1 MSVFKSKNLLL
12 TLLIFL
18 GVTFVYGQSVNATT
32 ILQPQES
39 ESVTKS
45 IAGTTVTGSNVT
57 TEQPTEVQPDAN
69 TFYHDKSIWVIGDS
83 LAVGWDGQRNVAKN
97 YPTLVGEKLKPRVLQ
112 ASYASSG
119 SQISGNQNGTPT
131 YDMSNNV
138 QRVINDQQ
146 FSDANILI
154 IELGVNDLN
163 YSSNNL
169 GYVQQRLQSNIKK
182 LRKANPKI
190 KIFGILP
197 FASYQQNKASQY
209 SMNDLQ
215 DALTKVYSS
224 FGIPVLN
231 WENTHVAH
239 ESADLGDHLVHPTQA
254 TYEKMA
260 NTISD
265 WLLEDSNLNV
275 TEHDSTVNFVSNGWQ
290 VDEQGERQ
298 YAENNTLVTG
308 FKNINGKTYYFDPK
322 TKGLLKNQFIT
333 SDGQRYYVDTDGSVI
348 KGPATNGTDIQIING
363 KAYEINHLGK
373 ITLSTKTGYL
383 STNQGWIWLEHGELF
398 TGFRY
403 YMGTYYW
410 FENGIRINNAWRSA
424 WNYQYYVDS
433 QGRAVQG
440 KAYLINNVFYNFGD
454 NGTFYLR
461 GKSTGYLGTSVGWRW
476 IENGQLYTGFRKYM
490 GAFYYFEN
498 GVRQENKWVSEWG
511 HQYFVGKDGRSVE
524 GTNVNIN
531 GKKYNFG
538 NNHTFYLR

>member
-1 MSVFKSKNLLL
+1 MGAFKLRLFF
-12 TLLIFL
+12 LIILSFF
-18 GVTFVYGQSVNATT
+18 GTMFVYSHSVNATT
-32 ILQPQES
+32 ILQPKES

-45 IAGTTVTGSNVT
+45 IAGTTVTDNNVT
-57 TEQPTEVQPDAN
+57 TKKPVDVQPDTN

-97 YPTLVGEKLKPRVLQ
+97 YPILVGEKLEPSVLQ

-169 GYVQQRLQSNIKK
+169 GYVQQRLQSNIKR

-197 FASYQQNKASQY
+197 FASYKENKVSRY

-215 DALTKVYSS
+215 MALTKVYKS

-231 WENTHVAH
+231 WENTHISHGPA
-239 ESADLGDHLVHPTQA
+239 ALGDHLVHPTQA

-260 NTISD
+260 NTISN

-275 TEHDSTVNFVSNGWQ
+275 VEHDSTATFVSNGWQ
-290 VDEQGERQ
+290 VDEQGNRQ
-298 YAENNTLVTG
+298 YAENNTLVSG
-308 FKNINGKTYYFDPK
+308 FKNINGKTYYFDPT
-322 TKGLLKNQFIT
+322 TKGLLKNQFII
-333 SDGQRYYVDTDGSVI
+333 SNRQKYYVDSDGSVI
-348 KGPATNGTDIQIING
+348 KSPATNGKDIQIING
-363 KAYEINHLGK
+363 KAYKTNHLGK

-383 STNQGWIWLEHGELF
+383 STSQGWL
-398 TGFRY
+398 
-403 YMGTYYW
+403 
-410 FENGIRINNAWRSA
+410 
-424 WNYQYYVDS
+424 
-433 QGRAVQG
+433 
-440 KAYLINNVFYNFGD
+440 
-454 NGTFYLR
+454 
-461 GKSTGYLGTSVGWRW
+461 W